1 VNRKARDVAIQ
12 CFENDL
18 KAAGLVTSPK
28 RAGITRISLVVR
40 ADQNGVHISRAGCV
54 GDEN

>member
-28 RAGITRISLVVR
+28 RAGITRISLVAR